1 MTFSIP
7 EDKRRTNSEL
17 TKDEV
22 KQLVDFVMILR
33 KIDHMTKSKKSQ
45 DITEQNSIE

>member
-1 MTFSIP
+1 MTVSLP
-7 EDKRRTNSEL
+7 EEKRRTNSEL

-33 KIDHMTKSKKSQ
+33 KIDRMAKTKQSQ
-45 DITEQNSIE
+45 NIVEQNNIE